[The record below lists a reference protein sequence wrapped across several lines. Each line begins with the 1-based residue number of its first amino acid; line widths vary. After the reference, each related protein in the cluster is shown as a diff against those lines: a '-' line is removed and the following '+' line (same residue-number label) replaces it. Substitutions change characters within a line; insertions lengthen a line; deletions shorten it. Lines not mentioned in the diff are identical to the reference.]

1 MATNEYL
8 LSFTDAAGDSFS
20 ATITTNGGTSST
32 QITAV
37 SGTDQM
43 AVYGSPG
50 TFQSG
55 SVSSLSNYAGS
66 DETLYPTQHDTLDG
80 YTSYI
85 DGSGVSFTD
94 SNGNRI
100 QIYATG
106 NGQYLTWIQNA
117 AGQFIARN
125 TTVTSFSVTP
135 ICFMSG
141 TLIRTPEG
149 EVAVESLRAGDL
161 VLTASGAA
169 KPVRW
174 LGRSDISARFADPLR
189 AAPIRITAGAL
200 GKNLPARDLRVS
212 SAHAVFIGNM
222 LVQAGAL
229 VNGTTIVRERIEADF
244 SFYHVELETH
254 ELLISEGLA
263 SESFVDNID
272 RMHFSNWAE
281 RRCPETPIEEMPF
294 PRVRSARQLPAA
306 IRSLVA
312 VPAAA

>member
-1 MATNEYL
+1 MATSEYL

-20 ATITTNGGTSST
+20 VTLTTDGGTSSA

-37 SGTDQM
+37 SGTDEI
-43 AVYGSPG
+43 AVYNSPG
-50 TFQSG
+50 ALQSG
-55 SVSSLSNYAGS
+55 SVSSLSNYAGP
-66 DETLYPTQHDTLDG
+66 DETLYPTQQDTSDG

-85 DGSGVSFTD
+85 DSSGVSFTD
-94 SNGNRI
+94 SNGN
-100 QIYATG
+100 QINIYSTG
-106 NGQYLTWIQNA
+106 NGQYLSTIQDP
-117 AGQFIARN
+117 AGNFIANN
-125 TTVTSFSVTP
+125 TTVTSFSITP
-135 ICFMSG
+135 ICFMPG

-149 EVAVESLRAGDL
+149 DVAVETLQAGDF
-161 VLTASGAA
+161 VLTASGLA

-174 LGRSDISARFADPLR
+174 LGRSDVSARFADPLR
-189 AAPIRITAGAL
+189 SAPIRITAGAL

-212 SAHAVFIGNM
+212 SAHAVFINNV

-229 VNGTTIVRERIEADF
+229 VNGVTIIREQIEADF

-281 RRCPETPIEEMPF
+281 RACPETPIEEMTF
-294 PRVRSARQLPAA
+294 PRVKSARQLPAA
-306 IRSLVA
+306 IRRLVA